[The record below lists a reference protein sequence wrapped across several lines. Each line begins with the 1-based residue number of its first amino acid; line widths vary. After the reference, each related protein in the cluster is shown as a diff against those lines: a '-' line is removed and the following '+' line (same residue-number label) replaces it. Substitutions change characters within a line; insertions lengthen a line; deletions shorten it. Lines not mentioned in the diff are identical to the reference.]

1 MGSGFYDKALSAL
14 DNSKKTTYL
23 IGLAYEFQ
31 KVNQIEPNKWDIPL
45 DYVVT
50 EKKVYHS

>member
-1 MGSGFYDKALSAL
+1 
-14 DNSKKTTYL
+14 
-23 IGLAYEFQ
+23 
-31 KVNQIEPNKWDIPL
+31 VNQIEPNKWDIPL